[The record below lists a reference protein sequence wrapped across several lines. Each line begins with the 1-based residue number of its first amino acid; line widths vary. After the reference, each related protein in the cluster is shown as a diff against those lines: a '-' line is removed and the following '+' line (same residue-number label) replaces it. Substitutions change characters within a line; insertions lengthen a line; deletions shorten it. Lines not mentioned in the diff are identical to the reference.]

1 MKTFGIFCG
10 GYSSEFQI
18 SMKSATTIQK
28 NFPKDWNTVKIIVNK
43 GDWNVE
49 LSTDTEYGEMY
60 FLVSLN
66 RNNMTFIT
74 DGVETKIDAALIYTH
89 GDPGENGKIGALL
102 DINNIPY
109 LNSSVLSSALS
120 FDKWFCNQFLSS
132 FGINVAKSILI
143 TDKSELD
150 IESIKNE
157 LGFPVIVK
165 PTDSG
170 SSFGVSKVNSEDE
183 LEKAVDVAFIEG
195 KSVVIEEFLIGR
207 EVTCGVYRTIDG
219 LVTLP
224 LTEIVSENEILDYE
238 AKYLGKST
246 DYTPAR
252 ISDELTQII
261 QQESKKIYQLLKLKS
276 IVRID
281 FMLCETGPYVIEIN
295 TTPGFGRITSFVP
308 AMLKHANIGL
318 DKFWS
323 DIIEAELKI

>member
-10 GYSSEFQI
+10 GYSSDFQI

-43 GDWNVE
+43 DDWDVE
-49 LSTDTEYGEMY
+49 LTNNT
-60 FLVSLN
+60 VSLN

-74 DGVETKIDAALIYTH
+74 DGVETKIDAALIYIH

-102 DINNIPY
+102 DINNTPY

-143 TDKSELD
+143 IDKSELD

-183 LEKAVDVAFIEG
+183 LEKAVDMAFIEG

-207 EVTCGVYRTIDG
+207 EVTCVVYRTING

-276 IVRID
+276 IIRID

-295 TTPGFGRITSFVP
+295 TTPGFSSQSLVP
-308 AMLKHANIGL
+308 EMLKHANITL

-323 DIIEAELKI
+323 DIIESELKI

>member
-10 GYSSEFQI
+10 GYSSEFEI
-18 SMKSATTIQK
+18 SIKSATTIQK
-28 NFPKDWNTVKIIVNK
+28 NFPKGWNVVKIIVNK
-43 GDWNVE
+43 DDWNVE
-49 LSTDTEYGEMY
+49 LATDTA
-60 FLVSLN
+60 SLN

-102 DINNIPY
+102 DINNTPY

-132 FGINVAKSILI
+132 FGVNVAKSILI
-143 TDKSELD
+143 IDKSELD
-150 IESIKNE
+150 IESIKNK

-183 LEKAVDVAFIEG
+183 LEKAIDMAFIEG

-207 EVTCGVYRTIDG
+207 EVTCGIYRTIDG
-219 LVTLP
+219 LVALP

-276 IVRID
+276 IIRID

-295 TTPGFGRITSFVP
+295 TTPGFSPQSIVP
-308 AMLKHANIGL
+308 EMLKHANITL

-323 DIIEAELKI
+323 DIIKSELKI

>member
-18 SMKSATTIQK
+18 SIKSATTIQK
-28 NFPKDWNTVKIIVNK
+28 NFPKGWNVVKIIVNK
-43 GDWNVE
+43 DDWDVE
-49 LSTDTEYGEMY
+49 LTNNT
-60 FLVSLN
+60 VSLN

-74 DGVETKIDAALIYTH
+74 DGVETKIDAALIYIH

-102 DINNIPY
+102 DINNTPY

-183 LEKAVDVAFIEG
+183 LEKAVDMAFIEG

-207 EVTCGVYRTIDG
+207 EVTCGVYRTING

-276 IVRID
+276 IIRID

-308 AMLKHANIGL
+308 AMLKHANI
-318 DKFWS
+318 
-323 DIIEAELKI
+323 

>member
-1 MKTFGIFCG
+1 M
-10 GYSSEFQI
+10 
-18 SMKSATTIQK
+18 
-28 NFPKDWNTVKIIVNK
+28 
-43 GDWNVE
+43 
-49 LSTDTEYGEMY
+49 
-60 FLVSLN
+60 
-66 RNNMTFIT
+66 
-74 DGVETKIDAALIYTH
+74 
-89 GDPGENGKIGALL
+89 
-102 DINNIPY
+102 
-109 LNSSVLSSALS
+109 
-120 FDKWFCNQFLSS
+120 
-132 FGINVAKSILI
+132 AKSILI

>member
-10 GYSSEFQI
+10 GYSSEFPI
-18 SMKSATTIQK
+18 SIKSATTIQK

-43 GDWNVE
+43 GEWNVE
-49 LSTDTEYGEMY
+49 LSTDTEFGEMY

-143 TDKSELD
+143 IDKSELD
-150 IESIKNE
+150 IESIKNK

-165 PTDSG
+165 PTYSG

-183 LEKAVDVAFIEG
+183 LEKAVDMAFTEG
-195 KSVVIEEFLIGR
+195 KSVVIGAEFLASP
-207 EVTCGVYRTIDG
+207 VV
-219 LVTLP
+219 
-224 LTEIVSENEILDYE
+224 
-238 AKYLGKST
+238 
-246 DYTPAR
+246 
-252 ISDELTQII
+252 
-261 QQESKKIYQLLKLKS
+261 LK
-276 IVRID
+276 
-281 FMLCETGPYVIEIN
+281 GAIEI
-295 TTPGFGRITSFVP
+295 
-308 AMLKHANIGL
+308 K
-318 DKFWS
+318 
-323 DIIEAELKI
+323 IE

>member
-18 SMKSATTIQK
+18 SIKSATTIQK
-28 NFPKDWNTVKIIVNK
+28 NFPKGWNVVKIIVNK
-43 GDWNVE
+43 DDWDVE
-49 LSTDTEYGEMY
+49 LTNNT
-60 FLVSLN
+60 VSLN

-74 DGVETKIDAALIYTH
+74 DGVETKIDAALIYIH

-102 DINNIPY
+102 DINNTPY

-143 TDKSELD
+143 IDKFELD
-150 IESIKNE
+150 IESIKNK

-183 LEKAVDVAFIEG
+183 LEKAVDMAFTEG
-195 KSVVIEEFLIGR
+195 KSVVIEEFLIGI

-276 IVRID
+276 IIRID

-295 TTPGFGRITSFVP
+295 TTPGFSPQSIVP
-308 AMLKHANIGL
+308 EMLKHANITL
-318 DKFWS
+318 EKFWT
-323 DIIEAELKI
+323 DIIESELKI

>member
-10 GYSSEFQI
+10 GYSSEFEI
-18 SMKSATTIQK
+18 SIKSATTIQK
-28 NFPKDWNTVKIIVNK
+28 NFPKGWNVVKIIVNK
-43 GDWNVE
+43 DDWNVE
-49 LSTDTEYGEMY
+49 LATDTI
-60 FLVSLN
+60 SLN

-102 DINNIPY
+102 DINNTPY

-132 FGINVAKSILI
+132 FGVNVAKSILI
-143 TDKSELD
+143 IDKSELD
-150 IESIKNE
+150 IESIKNK

-183 LEKAVDVAFIEG
+183 LEKAVDMAFIEG

-207 EVTCGVYRTIDG
+207 EVTCGIYRTIDG
-219 LVTLP
+219 LVALP
-224 LTEIVSENEILDYE
+224 LTEIVSENEIFDYE

-276 IVRID
+276 IIRID

-295 TTPGFGRITSFVP
+295 TTPGFSPQSIVP
-308 AMLKHANIGL
+308 EMLKHANITL
-318 DKFWS
+318 EKFWS
-323 DIIEAELKI
+323 DIVKSELKI

>member
-18 SMKSATTIQK
+18 SIKSATTIQK
-28 NFPKDWNTVKIIVNK
+28 NFPKGWNVVKIIVNK
-43 GDWNVE
+43 DDWDVE
-49 LSTDTEYGEMY
+49 LTNNT
-60 FLVSLN
+60 VSLN

-74 DGVETKIDAALIYTH
+74 DGVETKIDAALIYIH

-102 DINNIPY
+102 DINNTPY

-183 LEKAVDVAFIEG
+183 LEKAVDMAFIEG

-207 EVTCGVYRTIDG
+207 EVTCGVYRTING

-276 IVRID
+276 IIRID

-295 TTPGFGRITSFVP
+295 TTPGFSSQSLVP
-308 AMLKHANIGL
+308 EMLKHANITL

-323 DIIEAELKI
+323 DIIESELKI

>member
-18 SMKSATTIQK
+18 SIKSATTIQK
-28 NFPKDWNTVKIIVNK
+28 NFPKGWNVVKIIVNK
-43 GDWNVE
+43 DDWDVE
-49 LSTDTEYGEMY
+49 LTTDT
-60 FLVSLN
+60 VSLN

-74 DGVETKIDAALIYTH
+74 DGVETKIDAALIYIH

-102 DINNIPY
+102 DINNTPY

-143 TDKSELD
+143 TDKSELN
-150 IESIKNE
+150 IENIKNE

-170 SSFGVSKVNSEDE
+170 SSFGVSKVNSESE
-183 LEKAVDVAFIEG
+183 LEKAVDMAFIEG
-195 KSVVIEEFLIGR
+195 KSVVIEEFLIGI

-276 IVRID
+276 IIRID
-281 FMLCETGPYVIEIN
+281 FMLCENGPYVIEIN
-295 TTPGFGRITSFVP
+295 TTPGFSPQSVVP
-308 AMLKHANIGL
+308 EMLKHANIEL

-323 DIIEAELKI
+323 DIIESELKI

>member
-18 SMKSATTIQK
+18 SIKSATTIQK
-28 NFPKDWNTVKIIVNK
+28 NFPKDWNTVKIIVSK

-49 LSTDTEYGEMY
+49 LSAGSD

-66 RNNMTFIT
+66 RNNMTFTT

-120 FDKWFCNQFLSS
+120 FDKWFCNRFLSS

-170 SSFGVSKVNSEDE
+170 SSFGVSKVNTEDK
-183 LEKAVDVAFIEG
+183 LEKAIDLAFTEG
-195 KSVVIEEFLIGR
+195 KSIVIEEFLIGR
-207 EVTCGVYRTIDG
+207 EVTCGVYRTTDG

-224 LTEIVSENEILDYE
+224 LTEIVSQNEILDYE

-252 ISDELTQII
+252 ISDELTKAI

-281 FMLCETGPYVIEIN
+281 FMLCEASPFVLEIN
-295 TTPGFGRITSFVP
+295 TTPGFSELSLLP
-308 AMLKHANIGL
+308 DMLKHANITL
-318 DKFWS
+318 EKFWN
-323 DIIEAELKI
+323 DIITSELKI

>member
-18 SMKSATTIQK
+18 SIKSATTIQK
-28 NFPKDWNTVKIIVNK
+28 NFSKNWNVVKIIVNK
-43 GDWNVE
+43 DDWDVE
-49 LSTDTEYGEMY
+49 LTTDT
-60 FLVSLN
+60 VSLN

-74 DGVETKIDAALIYTH
+74 DGVETKIDAALIYIH

-102 DINNIPY
+102 DINNTPY

-143 TDKSELD
+143 IDKSELD
-150 IESIKNE
+150 IESIKNK

-183 LEKAVDVAFIEG
+183 LEKAVDMAFTEG
-195 KSVVIEEFLIGR
+195 KSVVIEEFLIGI

-276 IVRID
+276 IIRID

-295 TTPGFGRITSFVP
+295 TTPGFSPQSIVP
-308 AMLKHANIGL
+308 EMLKHANITL
-318 DKFWS
+318 EKFWT
-323 DIIEAELKI
+323 DIIESELKI

>member
-10 GYSSEFQI
+10 GYSSEFEI
-18 SMKSATTIQK
+18 SIKSATTIQK
-28 NFPKDWNTVKIIVNK
+28 NFPKGWNVVKIIVNK
-43 GDWNVE
+43 DDWNVE
-49 LSTDTEYGEMY
+49 LATDTI
-60 FLVSLN
+60 SLN

-102 DINNIPY
+102 DINNTPY

-132 FGINVAKSILI
+132 FGVNVAKSILI
-143 TDKSELD
+143 IDKSELD
-150 IESIKNE
+150 IESIKNK

-183 LEKAVDVAFIEG
+183 LEKAVDMAFIEG

-207 EVTCGVYRTIDG
+207 EVTCGIYRTIDG
-219 LVTLP
+219 LVALP

-276 IVRID
+276 IIRID

-295 TTPGFGRITSFVP
+295 TTPGFSPQSIVP
-308 AMLKHANIGL
+308 EMLKHANITL
-318 DKFWS
+318 EKFWS
-323 DIIEAELKI
+323 DIVKSELKI

>member
-10 GYSSEFQI
+10 GYSSEFEI
-18 SMKSATTIQK
+18 SIKSATTIQK
-28 NFPKDWNTVKIIVNK
+28 NFPKNWDVVKIIVDRD
-43 GDWNVE
+43 DWQVE
-49 LSTDTEYGEMY
+49 LSTG
-60 FLVSLN
+60 LVSLN

-74 DGVETKIDAALIYTH
+74 DNVETKIDAALIYTH
-89 GDPGENGKIGALL
+89 GNPGENGKIGALL

-143 TDKSELD
+143 IDKSELN
-150 IESIKNE
+150 IKSIKNK
-157 LGFPVIVK
+157 LGFPVVVK

-170 SSFGVSKVNSEDE
+170 SSFGVSKVNSENG
-183 LEKAVDVAFIEG
+183 LEKAVDMAFNEG
-195 KSVVIEEFLIGR
+195 DSVVIEEFLIGK

-219 LVTLP
+219 LVALP

-276 IVRID
+276 IIRID

-295 TTPGFGRITSFVP
+295 TTPGFSPQSVVP
-308 AMLKHANIGL
+308 AMLEYANIPL
-318 DKFWS
+318 EKFWT
-323 DIIEAELKI
+323 DIIQSELKF

>member
-18 SMKSATTIQK
+18 SIKSATTIQK

-49 LSTDTEYGEMY
+49 LSAGSD

-120 FDKWFCNQFLSS
+120 FDKWFCNRFLSS

-170 SSFGVSKVNSEDE
+170 SSFGVSKVNTEDK
-183 LEKAVDVAFIEG
+183 LEKAIDLAFTEG
-195 KSVVIEEFLIGR
+195 KSIVIEEFLIGR

-224 LTEIVSENEILDYE
+224 LTEIVSQNEILDYE

-252 ISDELTQII
+252 IPDELTQAI

-281 FMLCETGPYVIEIN
+281 FMLCEASPYVIEIN
-295 TTPGFGRITSFVP
+295 TTPGFSELSLLP
-308 AMLKHANIGL
+308 DMLKHANITL
-318 DKFWS
+318 EKFWN
-323 DIIEAELKI
+323 DIITSELKI

>member
-18 SMKSATTIQK
+18 SIKSATTIQK
-28 NFPKDWNTVKIIVNK
+28 NFPKNWNVVKIIVNK
-43 GDWNVE
+43 DDWDVE
-49 LSTDTEYGEMY
+49 LTNNT
-60 FLVSLN
+60 VSLN

-74 DGVETKIDAALIYTH
+74 DGVETKIDAALIYIH

-102 DINNIPY
+102 DINNTPY

-143 TDKSELD
+143 IDKSELD
-150 IESIKNE
+150 IESIKNK

-183 LEKAVDVAFIEG
+183 LEKAVDMAFTEG
-195 KSVVIEEFLIGR
+195 KSVVIEEFLIGI

-276 IVRID
+276 IIRID

-295 TTPGFGRITSFVP
+295 TTPGFSPQSIVP
-308 AMLKHANIGL
+308 EMLKHANITL
-318 DKFWS
+318 EKFWT
-323 DIIEAELKI
+323 DIIESELKI

>member
-10 GYSSEFQI
+10 GYSSEFEI
-18 SMKSATTIQK
+18 SIKSATTIQK
-28 NFPKDWNTVKIIVNK
+28 NFPKGWNVVKIIVNK
-43 GDWNVE
+43 DDWNVE
-49 LSTDTEYGEMY
+49 LATDTI
-60 FLVSLN
+60 SLN

-102 DINNIPY
+102 DINNTPY

-132 FGINVAKSILI
+132 FGVNVAKSILI
-143 TDKSELD
+143 IDKSELD
-150 IESIKNE
+150 IESIKNK

-183 LEKAVDVAFIEG
+183 LEKAVDMAFIEG

-207 EVTCGVYRTIDG
+207 EVTCGIYRTIDG
-219 LVTLP
+219 LVALP

-276 IVRID
+276 IIRID

-295 TTPGFGRITSFVP
+295 TTPGFSPQSIVP
-308 AMLKHANIGL
+308 EMLKHANITL
-318 DKFWS
+318 EKFWS
-323 DIIEAELKI
+323 DIIKSELKI

>member
-18 SMKSATTIQK
+18 SIKSATTIQK
-28 NFPKDWNTVKIIVNK
+28 NFPKGWNVVKIIVNK
-43 GDWNVE
+43 DDWDVE
-49 LSTDTEYGEMY
+49 LTNNT
-60 FLVSLN
+60 VSLN

-74 DGVETKIDAALIYTH
+74 DGVETKIDAALIYIH

-102 DINNIPY
+102 DINNTPY

-143 TDKSELD
+143 IDKSELD

-183 LEKAVDVAFIEG
+183 LEKAVDMAFIEG

-207 EVTCGVYRTIDG
+207 EVTCGVYRTING

-276 IVRID
+276 IIRID

-295 TTPGFGRITSFVP
+295 TTPGFSSQSLVP
-308 AMLKHANIGL
+308 EMLKHANITL

-323 DIIEAELKI
+323 DIIESELKI

>member
-18 SMKSATTIQK
+18 SIKSATTIQK
-28 NFPKDWNTVKIIVNK
+28 NFSKNWNVVKIIVNK
-43 GDWNVE
+43 DDWDVE
-49 LSTDTEYGEMY
+49 LTNNT
-60 FLVSLN
+60 VSLN

-74 DGVETKIDAALIYTH
+74 DGVETKIDAALIYIH

-102 DINNIPY
+102 DINNTPY

-143 TDKSELD
+143 IDKSELD
-150 IESIKNE
+150 IESIKNK

-183 LEKAVDVAFIEG
+183 LEKAVDMAFTEG
-195 KSVVIEEFLIGR
+195 KSVVIEEFLIGI

-276 IVRID
+276 IIRID

-295 TTPGFGRITSFVP
+295 TTPGFSPQSIVP
-308 AMLKHANIGL
+308 EMLKHANITL
-318 DKFWS
+318 EKFWT
-323 DIIEAELKI
+323 DIIESELKI

>member
-18 SMKSATTIQK
+18 SIKSATTIQK
-28 NFPKDWNTVKIIVNK
+28 NFPKGWNVVKIIVNK
-43 GDWNVE
+43 DDWDVE
-49 LSTDTEYGEMY
+49 LTNNT
-60 FLVSLN
+60 VSLN

-74 DGVETKIDAALIYTH
+74 DGVETKIDAALIYIH

-102 DINNIPY
+102 DINNTPY

-143 TDKSELD
+143 IDKSELD

-183 LEKAVDVAFIEG
+183 LEKAVDMAFIEG

-276 IVRID
+276 IIRID

-295 TTPGFGRITSFVP
+295 TTPGFSSQSLVP
-308 AMLKHANIGL
+308 EMLKHANITL

-323 DIIEAELKI
+323 DIIESELKI

>member
-18 SMKSATTIQK
+18 SIKSATTIQK
-28 NFPKDWNTVKIIVNK
+28 NFPKGWNVVKIIVNK
-43 GDWNVE
+43 DDWDVE
-49 LSTDTEYGEMY
+49 LTNNT
-60 FLVSLN
+60 VSLN

-74 DGVETKIDAALIYTH
+74 DGVETKIDAALIYIH

-102 DINNIPY
+102 DINNTPY

-143 TDKSELD
+143 IDKSELD

-207 EVTCGVYRTIDG
+207 EVTCGVYRTING

-276 IVRID
+276 IIRID

-295 TTPGFGRITSFVP
+295 TTPGFSSQSLVP
-308 AMLKHANIGL
+308 EMLKHANITL

-323 DIIEAELKI
+323 DIIESELKI

>member
-18 SMKSATTIQK
+18 SIKSATTIQK
-28 NFPKDWNTVKIIVNK
+28 NFPKGWNVVKIIVNK
-43 GDWNVE
+43 DDWDVE
-49 LSTDTEYGEMY
+49 LTNNT
-60 FLVSLN
+60 VSLN

-74 DGVETKIDAALIYTH
+74 DGVETKIDAALIYIH

-143 TDKSELD
+143 IDKSELD

-183 LEKAVDVAFIEG
+183 LEKAVDMAFIEG

-207 EVTCGVYRTIDG
+207 EVTCGVYRTING

-276 IVRID
+276 IIRID

-295 TTPGFGRITSFVP
+295 TTPGFSPQSIVP
-308 AMLKHANIGL
+308 EMLKHANITL
-318 DKFWS
+318 EKFWS
-323 DIIEAELKI
+323 DIVKSELKI

>member
-18 SMKSATTIQK
+18 SIKSATTIQK
-28 NFPKDWNTVKIIVNK
+28 NFPKNWNVVKIIVNK
-43 GDWNVE
+43 DDWDVE
-49 LSTDTEYGEMY
+49 LTNNT
-60 FLVSLN
+60 VSLN

-74 DGVETKIDAALIYTH
+74 DGVETKIDAALIYIH

-102 DINNIPY
+102 DINNTPY

-143 TDKSELD
+143 IDKSELD
-150 IESIKNE
+150 IESIKNK

-183 LEKAVDVAFIEG
+183 LEKAVDMAFTEG
-195 KSVVIEEFLIGR
+195 KSVVIEEFLIGI

-276 IVRID
+276 IIRID

-295 TTPGFGRITSFVP
+295 TTPGFSPQSIVP
-308 AMLKHANIGL
+308 EMLKHANIEL

>member
-18 SMKSATTIQK
+18 SIKSATTIQK
-28 NFPKDWNTVKIIVNK
+28 NFPKGWNVVKIIVNK
-43 GDWNVE
+43 DDWDVE
-49 LSTDTEYGEMY
+49 LTNNT
-60 FLVSLN
+60 VSLN

-74 DGVETKIDAALIYTH
+74 DGVETKIDAALIYIH

-102 DINNIPY
+102 DINNTPY

-276 IVRID
+276 IIRID

>member
-18 SMKSATTIQK
+18 SIKSATTIQK
-28 NFPKDWNTVKIIVNK
+28 NFPKGWNVVKIIVNK
-43 GDWNVE
+43 DDWDVE
-49 LSTDTEYGEMY
+49 LTNNT
-60 FLVSLN
+60 VSLN

-102 DINNIPY
+102 DINNTPY

-150 IESIKNE
+150 IESIKNK

-183 LEKAVDVAFIEG
+183 LEKAVDMAFIEG

-276 IVRID
+276 IIRID

-295 TTPGFGRITSFVP
+295 TTPGFSSQSLVP
-308 AMLKHANIGL
+308 EMLKHANITL

-323 DIIEAELKI
+323 DIIESELKI

>member
-18 SMKSATTIQK
+18 SIKSATTIQK
-28 NFPKDWNTVKIIVNK
+28 NFPKGWNVVKIIVNK
-43 GDWNVE
+43 DDWDVE
-49 LSTDTEYGEMY
+49 LTNNT
-60 FLVSLN
+60 VSLN

>member
-1 MKTFGIFCG
+1 
-10 GYSSEFQI
+10 
-18 SMKSATTIQK
+18 
-28 NFPKDWNTVKIIVNK
+28 
-43 GDWNVE
+43 
-49 LSTDTEYGEMY
+49 
-60 FLVSLN
+60 
-66 RNNMTFIT
+66 
-74 DGVETKIDAALIYTH
+74 
-89 GDPGENGKIGALL
+89 
-102 DINNIPY
+102 
-109 LNSSVLSSALS
+109 
-120 FDKWFCNQFLSS
+120 
-132 FGINVAKSILI
+132 VAKSILI
-143 TDKSELD
+143 IDKSELD
-150 IESIKNE
+150 IESIKNK

-183 LEKAVDVAFIEG
+183 LEKAVDMAFTEG
-195 KSVVIEEFLIGR
+195 KSVVIEEFLIGI

-276 IVRID
+276 IIRID

-295 TTPGFGRITSFVP
+295 TTPGFSPQSIVP
-308 AMLKHANIGL
+308 EMLKHANITL
-318 DKFWS
+318 EKFWT
-323 DIIEAELKI
+323 DIIESELKI